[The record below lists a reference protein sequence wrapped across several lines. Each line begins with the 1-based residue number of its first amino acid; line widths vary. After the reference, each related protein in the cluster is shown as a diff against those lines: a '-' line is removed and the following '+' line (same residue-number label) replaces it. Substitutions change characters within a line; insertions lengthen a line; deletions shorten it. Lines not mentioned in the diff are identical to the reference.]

1 MRSLKILGHTLSHL
15 YKLPD
20 MTHTINCYLK
30 NENDA
35 YSTLTTLR
43 GLHMARVST
52 KENKNI
58 YHQIRESLRLTREA
72 AGELLETITPE
83 RIEKIEN
90 ERSLPHPDEV
100 LLMAEKY
107 KQPSLCNYY
116 CANQCPIGQQYVPE
130 VKIKDLSQIVLE
142 MLASLNSISKKK
154 ERLIEITVDGKISG
168 DELEDFIYIQEELE
182 RISIAVETLQLWSE
196 RMLATGVID
205 AEQYSAYKNKASS
218 SPL

>member
-1 MRSLKILGHTLSHL
+1 
-15 YKLPD
+15 
-20 MTHTINCYLK
+20 
-30 NENDA
+30 
-35 YSTLTTLR
+35 
-43 GLHMARVST
+43 MARVST

-58 YHQIRESLRLTREA
+58 YQTTREGLKLTREA
-72 AGELLETITPE
+72 ASDLLETIAPE

-90 ERSLPHPDEV
+90 ERTMPHPDEV
-100 LLMAEKY
+100 LVMAQKY

-130 VKIKDLSQIVLE
+130 IKIKDLSQIVLE
-142 MLASLNSISKKK
+142 MLASLNSMSKQK
-154 ERLIEITVDGKISG
+154 ERLIEITVDGKITG

-205 AEQYSAYKNKASS
+205 AEQYSAHKNK
-218 SPL
+218 

>member
-1 MRSLKILGHTLSHL
+1 M
-15 YKLPD
+15 
-20 MTHTINCYLK
+20 
-30 NENDA
+30 
-35 YSTLTTLR
+35 
-43 GLHMARVST
+43 LHIMARVST

-58 YHQIRESLRLTREA
+58 YHKTRESLQLTREA
-72 AGELLETITPE
+72 ASELLESITPE

-100 LLMAEKY
+100 LVMAEKY
-107 KQPSLCNYY
+107 KQPSLCNFY

-142 MLASLNSISKKK
+142 MLASLNSMGKQKD
-154 ERLIEITVDGKISG
+154 RLIEITADGKVTG

-205 AEQYSAYKNKASS
+205 VEQYNALKNK
-218 SPL
+218 

>member
-1 MRSLKILGHTLSHL
+1 
-15 YKLPD
+15 
-20 MTHTINCYLK
+20 
-30 NENDA
+30 
-35 YSTLTTLR
+35 
-43 GLHMARVST
+43 MARVST

-58 YHQIRESLRLTREA
+58 YHKTRESLQLTREA
-72 AGELLETITPE
+72 ASELLESITPE

-100 LLMAEKY
+100 LVMAEKY
-107 KQPSLCNYY
+107 KQPSLCNFY

-142 MLASLNSISKKK
+142 MLASLNSMSKQK
-154 ERLIEITVDGKISG
+154 ERLIEITVDGKITG

-196 RMLATGVID
+196 RMLATGAID
-205 AEQYSAYKNKASS
+205 VEQYNALKNK
-218 SPL
+218 

>member
-1 MRSLKILGHTLSHL
+1 MWYNGDD
-15 YKLPD
+15 LPKMPFEMQFIAFSVD
-20 MTHTINCYLK
+20 FPYNISINIV
-30 NENDA
+30 A
-35 YSTLTTLR
+35 R
-43 GLHMARVST
+43 VLHMARSST

-58 YHQIRESLRLTREA
+58 YHKTREALDLTREA
-72 AGELLETITPE
+72 ASELLEGISPE

-107 KQPSLCNYY
+107 KQPSLCNHY

-130 VKIKDLSQIVLE
+130 IKIKDLSQIVLE
-142 MLASLNSISKKK
+142 MLASLNSMSKQQ
-154 ERLIEITVDGKISG
+154 ERLIEITVDGKITG

-205 AEQYSAYKNKASS
+205 AEQYNAHKNK
-218 SPL
+218 

>member
-1 MRSLKILGHTLSHL
+1 
-15 YKLPD
+15 
-20 MTHTINCYLK
+20 
-30 NENDA
+30 
-35 YSTLTTLR
+35 
-43 GLHMARVST
+43 MARVST

-58 YHQIRESLRLTREA
+58 YHKTRESLQLTREA
-72 AGELLETITPE
+72 SSELLESITPE

-100 LLMAEKY
+100 LVMAEKY
-107 KQPSLCNYY
+107 KQPSLCNFY

-142 MLASLNSISKKK
+142 MLASLNSMSKQK
-154 ERLIEITVDGKISG
+154 ERLIEITVDGKITG

-196 RMLATGVID
+196 RMLATGAID
-205 AEQYSAYKNKASS
+205 VEQYNAYKDK
-218 SPL
+218 